1 MSRFFLC
8 GQTRREYLLSD
19 FHQTRVAKTYWAR
32 QEQHEQFICWKPGNW
47 DVLDTNSVQRGT
59 SVSHLYWNGLF
70 KFLLLQFGSCGVDV
84 LCMIQAT
91 QCNRTTGIK
100 WELKDFTG

>member
-1 MSRFFLC
+1 MIFTKQEWPRHIGHDKSDMNSFL
-8 GQTRREYLLSD
+8 
-19 FHQTRVAKTYWAR
+19 V
-32 QEQHEQFICWKPGNW
+32 WKPGNW
-47 DVLDTNSVQRGT
+47 DFLDTNSIQRGT

-70 KFLLLQFGSCGVDV
+70 KFLVLQFRSCGVDV

-100 WELKDFTG
+100 WELKDFTS